1 MTDNNEAQTLG
12 TASCMAAGTDA
23 GMVKDMAAGKRVAV
37 IGGGLAGCEC
47 AHALA
52 RAGASVRVFEMR
64 PDKSSPAHTGGDLAE
79 LVCSN
84 SLRSDELTTAIGILK
99 MEMRELDSLVM
110 RAADE
115 TRIPAGKALAVDRE
129 RFARFVTAQLEAMEN
144 VEIVRAEVQSLDAP
158 ELSGFDAV
166 VIAAGPL
173 ASDALAA
180 SLAEATTT
188 EGGKRL
194 YFYDAIA
201 PIVSRESVD
210 LDIAFWGSRYRPE
223 EDDYLNCPMTEAQ
236 YDAFLAALMAAEKV
250 APHEFEKA
258 IHFEGCLPVEEMAER
273 GRLTLCFGPLKPVG
287 LPNPRTGEEAFAVV
301 QLRAENQEKT
311 AFNLVGFQTKLKYP
325 EQQRVFSM
333 IPGLERAEFLRL
345 GSIHRNTYV
354 DAPSVLTP
362 ELELK
367 GRPGVFLAGQITGV
381 EGYLESAACGLWAG
395 RMLAHKLAGR
405 VLPPPPVTS
414 ALGALLGHLRTPPV
428 KSFQPSNAHFG
439 LMPELNRR
447 AGKKIRKELYGQR
460 ARDAF
465 AEWLAGVGLAGAA
478 QAQEE

>member
-1 MTDNNEAQTLG
+1 MNG
-12 TASCMAAGTDA
+12 S
-23 GMVKDMAAGKRVAV
+23 GKRVAV

-47 AHALA
+47 ALALA
-52 RAGASVRVFEMR
+52 KAGVFVRLFEMR
-64 PDKSSPAHTGGDLAE
+64 PEKSSPAHTTGDLAE

-99 MEMRELDSLVM
+99 VEMRELGSMVM
-110 RAADE
+110 QAADA
-115 TRIPAGKALAVDRE
+115 TRIPAGKALAVDRD
-129 RFARFVTAQLEAMEN
+129 RFARFITAQIEAEPQIE
-144 VEIVRAEVQSLDAP
+144 VARQEISSLDAP
-158 ELSGFDAV
+158 ELAGFDAIV
-166 VIAAGPL
+166 VAAGPL

-180 SLAEATTT
+180 SLAEATTI
-188 EGGKRL
+188 EGGQRL

-201 PIVSRESVD
+201 PIISRDSVN

-250 APHEFEKA
+250 APHDFEKE

-301 QLRAENQEKT
+301 QLRAENAEKT

-325 EQQRVFSM
+325 EQQRVFRM
-333 IPGLERAEFLRL
+333 IPGLENAEFLRL
-345 GSIHRNTYV
+345 GSIHRNTFV
-354 DAPSVLTP
+354 DAPTVLNE
-362 ELELK
+362 ELALK
-367 GRPGVFLAGQITGV
+367 TRPNVFLAGQITGV
-381 EGYLESAACGLWAG
+381 EGYLESAACGLWVG
-395 RMLAHKLAGR
+395 LSLAAKLAGAP
-405 VLPPPPVTS
+405 LAPPPNITV
-414 ALGALLGHLRTPPV
+414 LGALLGHLRTPPA
-428 KSFQPSNAHFG
+428 KRFQPSNAHFG

-465 AEWLAGVGLAGAA
+465 AEWLKNRAGR
-478 QAQEE
+478 